1 MFTNYAQIEEKTAGV
16 WSEFGEQFARRKF
29 GDIVVDCLPRKT
41 RGPHK
46 GSFKAE
52 ISWFKVV
59 RGGWIY
65 EPFKGV
71 ERRVGQVVAV
81 ALTSQSKHGLIV
93 HAVSGDARYLG
104 EIFNHARYVCTS
116 MEDLVEEEAVLSVEL

>member
-1 MFTNYAQIEEKTAGV
+1 MTINYAEIDTKTAGV
-16 WSEFGEQFARRKF
+16 WSDFGEQFARRKF

-52 ISWFKVV
+52 ISWVKVV
-59 RGGWIY
+59 RGGWTY
-65 EPFKGV
+65 EPFEGV

-81 ALTSQSKHGLIV
+81 CLTSESKQGLIV
-93 HAVSGDARYLG
+93 HAVSGDSRYFG
-104 EIFNHARYVCTS
+104 ETLNHARYVCDS
-116 MEDLVEEEAVLSVEL
+116 MENLSEAV

>member
-1 MFTNYAQIEEKTAGV
+1 MSYTNYSQFEEKTAGV

-29 GDIVVDCLPRKT
+29 GDAVVDCLPRKT

-52 ISWFKVV
+52 ISWVKIT
-59 RGGWIY
+59 RGGWQY

-81 ALTSQSKHGLIV
+81 ILTSQSKHGMIV
-93 HAVSGDARYLG
+93 HAFSGDSRYFG
-104 EIFNHARYVCTS
+104 EAFKCARYVCSS
-116 MEDLVEEEAVLSVEL
+116 MEDVTNEEMAAA

>member
-1 MFTNYAQIEEKTAGV
+1 MIVNYAQLDEKTAGV

-29 GDIVVDCLPRKT
+29 GDVVVDCLPRKT

-52 ISWFKVV
+52 ISWIKIV
-59 RGGWIY
+59 RGGWQW

-71 ERRVGQVVAV
+71 ERRVGKIVGVI
-81 ALTSQSKHGLIV
+81 LTSKSKQGLII
-93 HAVSGDARYLG
+93 HAFEGDHRYFH
-104 EIFNHARYVCTS
+104 ETFKAAKYVCS
-116 MEDLVEEEAVLSVEL
+116 DMKDLYEEELATA